1 MVTLALAPVAA
12 PPRRGR
18 HALVPRLPPSPFGR
32 LEAWCGRKDP
42 LSSQPGRW
50 AGREPAC
57 RPRPSGNCSLLNP
70 SGTTPPGPTPRSA
83 APWTGLRA
91 FLPSASAGDG
101 TFPGGILTAGNE
113 KILRCSVASR
123 SRLPVTLLPIHVL
136 PPPDTVQQFR
146 GTAASARPT
155 AALPV
160 AGFPSRPRHLAA
172 PLELPR
178 KLNPPRTRDPA
189 SPGASGPQVNS
200 ARPYIKISRIVLKDR
215 ACCRTIQDKNP

>member
-42 LSSQPGRW
+42 PSGHPGRW

-57 RPRPSGNCSLLNP
+57 RPRPSGNCSLLTP

-136 PPPDTVQQFR
+136 PPLIRSNSFAELRP
-146 GTAASARPT
+146 AR
-155 AALPV
+155 ARLRR
-160 AGFPSRPRHLAA
+160 FPSPASRVGPRHLAA